1 MQEEEGTLA
10 AGGKLADLAEENLSR
25 DIEMSV
31 DSVSQGLRIQSFKQA
46 QLGL

>member
-10 AGGKLADLAEENLSR
+10 AGGKSAGLAEEKLSR

-31 DSVSQGLRIQSFKQA
+31 VFVSHGLRTHTMSVGF
-46 QLGL
+46 

>member
-1 MQEEEGTLA
+1 MQEEEA
-10 AGGKLADLAEENLSR
+10 AGGKLAGLAEEKLSR

-31 DSVSQGLRIQSFKQA
+31 GFVSQSLRIQSFIQT